1 MRTGSLSDA
10 LAIVRDASDDA
21 RLTAVIAPAAR
32 VEDIR
37 ARVECPVHDVDS
49 AKGLEFDE
57 VILVDPDAIVAES
70 PQGLQDLYVALTRA
84 TQGLT
89 VVADGQPESLPPLD
103 PAR

>member
-1 MRTGSLSDA
+1 MRRL
-10 LAIVRDASDDA
+10 LDDA
-21 RLTAVIAPAAR
+21 DVS
-32 VEDIR
+32 
-37 ARVECPVHDVDS
+37 VHDVVD

-89 VVADGQPESLPPLD
+89 VVADAQPESLPD
-103 PAR
+103 IAPAG